1 MKTVRQCKISNISES
16 FSKLK
21 KKKSALFKGFANL
34 LKMRTHNRKFILKE
48 MQFLQINM
56 INNNIE
62 ERSSKKEQVGRWFF
76 NLFDWNIKKSPIFL
90 ILSKS
95 FLVLILCALTSKLN
109 RYLVGL
115 LHFPTSFYGKSRTVL
130 VTQSRFLQWSEHEQS
145 RIKGSW
151 LHICLRRF
159 CFILSTK

>member
-1 MKTVRQCKISNISES
+1 
-16 FSKLK
+16 
-21 KKKSALFKGFANL
+21 
-34 LKMRTHNRKFILKE
+34 
-48 MQFLQINM
+48 M

-95 FLVLILCALTSKLN
+95 FLVLILFALTSKLN
-109 RYLVGL
+109 WYLVGL
-115 LHFPTSFYGKSRTVL
+115 LHFPTRFYGESRTVL

-145 RIKGSW
+145 RIKGFW
-151 LHICLRRF
+151 LVSVYDAFVLF
-159 CFILSTK
+159 CPQNKLKFESIKDDWLMDRSRWASLFHLCDIK

>member
-1 MKTVRQCKISNISES
+1 M
-16 FSKLK
+16 
-21 KKKSALFKGFANL
+21 LFKGFANL

-48 MQFLQINM
+48 TQFLQTNM

-62 ERSSKKEQVGRWFF
+62 ERSFKKEQGGRWFF

-95 FLVLILCALTSKLN
+95 FLVLILFALTSKLN

-115 LHFPTSFYGKSRTVL
+115 LNFPTRFYGESRTVL

>member
-1 MKTVRQCKISNISES
+1 M
-16 FSKLK
+16 
-21 KKKSALFKGFANL
+21 LFKGFANL

-48 MQFLQINM
+48 TQFLQTNM

-62 ERSSKKEQVGRWFF
+62 ERSFKKEQGGRWFF

-95 FLVLILCALTSKLN
+95 FLVLILFALTSKLN

-115 LHFPTSFYGKSRTVL
+115 LNFPASFYGESRTVL